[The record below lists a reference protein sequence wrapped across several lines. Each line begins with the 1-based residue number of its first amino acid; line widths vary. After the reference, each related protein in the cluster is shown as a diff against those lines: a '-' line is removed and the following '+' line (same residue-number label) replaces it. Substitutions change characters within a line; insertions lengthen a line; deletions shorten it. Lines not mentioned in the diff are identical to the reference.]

1 MNMKTN
7 RGGSKHNLAI
17 FNIYK
22 YDDYNFY
29 TDIWLIVILSIRIIP
44 AANFEINSRD

>member
-7 RGGSKHNLAI
+7 RGGKHNLSI

-29 TDIWLIVILSIRIIP
+29 TDIGLRICFIT
-44 AANFEINSRD
+44 

>member
-29 TDIWLIVILSIRIIP
+29 TDIWLKIFFIT
-44 AANFEINSRD
+44 